1 MAEPELPPAREVP
14 DLHVLSAD
22 PTSATSPRRTTSAR
36 GWGEF
41 RRLWMAHSVSI
52 GGDQLTLVALPV
64 ATYAETS
71 SAVAV
76 GVVASAEA
84 VTALL
89 FGLVAG
95 ALSDRLPR
103 RPVLVL
109 TDLARGVALVGLCAA
124 LLAPG
129 SALTALIVAA
139 LVLGVTR
146 VLHDAAAAAAIPLV
160 VESPDLLAANGRL
173 QASEAT
179 ATAVGPALAGGLMS
193 LGGPVL
199 AFAADAAS
207 FFVAGLALRRV
218 RRLDRHDRIAPG
230 RGPRSLGPQIREGL
244 RALLADGPMVQV
256 VVLMA
261 ATNVVSVSVEA
272 QFIPYARE
280 VLSMG
285 SLGIGAYFALG
296 GLAAVATSFAAGRYQ
311 AARGDVIEAGLAVF
325 AAGVLVAGVLPSH
338 LTVAVAFVGAG
349 VGSALVMTHATAL
362 RQRRFPVELQG
373 RLTMAVRTVIL
384 GILPVPLI
392 GGGWLA
398 GRAGPQALFVVT
410 ASVGLGAA
418 LWGVLIGVGRLRED

>member
-1 MAEPELPPAREVP
+1 M
-14 DLHVLSAD
+14 
-22 PTSATSPRRTTSAR
+22 
-36 GWGEF
+36 
-41 RRLWMAHSVSI
+41 SI
-52 GGDQLTLVALPV
+52 AGDQLTLVALPV
-64 ATYAETS
+64 ATYAETA

-109 TDLARGVALVGLCAA
+109 TDLARGVVLVGLCVA
-124 LLAPG
+124 LVAPG
-129 SALTALIVAA
+129 SALAALIVAA

-146 VLHDAAAAAAIPLV
+146 VLHDATASAAVPLV

-179 ATAVGPALAGGLMS
+179 ATAAGPALAGGLMF

-207 FFVAGLALRRV
+207 FFVAGLSLRRV
-218 RRLDRHDRIAPG
+218 RRLDRHDRITPR
-230 RGPRSLGPQIREGL
+230 RGPRSLGPEILEGL
-244 RALLADGPMVQV
+244 RALMADGPMVQV

-261 ATNVVSVSVEA
+261 AMNVVSVSVEA
-272 QFIPYARE
+272 QFIPFARE
-280 VLSMG
+280 VLGMG

-296 GLAAVATSFAAGRYQ
+296 GVAAVATSLVAGRHQ
-311 AARGDVIEAGLAVF
+311 AARGDVVEAGLAAF
-325 AAGVLVAGVLPSH
+325 AAGVLVAGLYPSH
-338 LTVAVAFVGAG
+338 PTVALAFLGAG
-349 VGSALVMTHATAL
+349 VGSALVMTHSMAL

-384 GILPVPLI
+384 GILPIPLI
-392 GGGWLA
+392 AGGWLA
-398 GRAGPQALFVVT
+398 GWAGPEALFVVT
-410 ASVGLGAA
+410 ASVGLGSA
-418 LWGVLIGVGRLRED
+418 LWGVLIGVGRLREA